1 MLSIL
6 FLSDAENI
14 SRDKFRLLPI
24 ILLISIIYDF
34 VWLMFIQDLAGEGR
48 REDGGREATVKVF
61 SLRVTWIA
69 FFFKFPFFFLL
80 WKVSYNYLID
90 IKEVIDAPR
99 IIKLQKII

>member
-1 MLSIL
+1 
-6 FLSDAENI
+6 
-14 SRDKFRLLPI
+14 
-24 ILLISIIYDF
+24 
-34 VWLMFIQDLAGEGR
+34 MFIQDLAGEGR

-99 IIKLQKII
+99 IIKLQKIISNFSPDIEEQNRMANNSSPVYYNQ